1 MYTISIITII
11 YYIFD
16 DWNITQWNGA
26 EIIPN
31 VWLGIYLV
39 VALICFINFPILLSL
54 KFWNNSNI
62 AKLNHFY

>member
-39 VALICFINFPILLSL
+39 FEIIAILQ
-54 KFWNNSNI
+54 N
-62 AKLNHFY
+62 